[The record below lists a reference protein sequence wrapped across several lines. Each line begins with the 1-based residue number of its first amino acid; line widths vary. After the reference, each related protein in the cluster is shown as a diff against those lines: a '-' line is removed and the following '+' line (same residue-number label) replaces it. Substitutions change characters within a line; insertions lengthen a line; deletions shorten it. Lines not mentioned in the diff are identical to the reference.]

1 MDFWRNYLEKL
12 SKINRNCKL
21 LLYFLFITS
30 TSSSIIFLLLNL
42 FLLEAGFSKEN
53 IALFNSINF
62 LGSGLT
68 AIHLALLLENIPR
81 KYPFIGAAF
90 MLLLTLFGVCFTRN
104 FFLLCILAF
113 LAGMA
118 SSIFNVLVLPFLT
131 ENSTKEERV
140 HLFSLFSAQ
149 GWASSMLGSFIG
161 GFLPALAAGVFSSL
175 GSAWNYRASI
185 LLAIFVSFLSLI
197 ILFFIREK
205 PRTVTG
211 SKDADSFPEI
221 SYNVNGAMPKFLL
234 VELIIFLGAGLFMPF
249 MNLYFSSALKVS
261 SESIGVVFTVASG
274 VALAGT
280 ILSPV
285 LAEKMGKIR
294 ATFLCQALSIPMLV
308 GLGLVTNF
316 YAASLL
322 YIFRLALMNMSN
334 PLLDSFGME
343 IVSPKRRATFASM
356 MRTTQPL
363 AWAAMGPVAGFIM
376 ERYGFAPLFFAASG
390 LYLLSSFTLLG
401 FFGRAEKAHL
411 KQGAG

>member
-1 MDFWRNYLEKL
+1 MNFLRNYLQKF
-12 SKINRNCKL
+12 SKINGNCKL

-62 LGSGLT
+62 LGSGLM
-68 AIHLALLLENIPR
+68 AIPLALLLENIPR
-81 KYPFIGAAF
+81 KYPFIGSALVVYLA
-90 MLLLTLFGVCFTRN
+90 LLGVCFARS
-104 FFLLCILAF
+104 FALLAVLAF
-113 LAGMA
+113 VAGA
-118 SSIFNVLVLPFLT
+118 ANSIFNVLVLPFLA
-131 ENSTKEERV
+131 ENSTKEERT

-161 GFLPALAAGVFSSL
+161 GFLPALMAGAFFPTDQ
-175 GSAWNYRASI
+175 AWDYRATI
-185 LLAIFVSFLSLI
+185 LLAIFFSLLSLA

-205 PRTVTG
+205 PRMIRDKGNFSDLPDV
-211 SKDADSFPEI
+211 
-221 SYNVNGAMPKFLL
+221 SYNVKWAMPKFLL
-234 VELIIFLGAGLFMPF
+234 VELLIFLGAGLFMPF
-249 MNLYFSSALKVS
+249 MNLYFSTSLHVS
-261 SESIGVVFTVASG
+261 SQLIGVIFTIASG
-274 VALAGT
+274 VALLAT
-280 ILSPV
+280 MVSPM

-294 ATFLCQALSIPMLV
+294 ATFLCQAVSIPLLV

-316 YAASLL
+316 YAASTL

-343 IVSPKRRATFASM
+343 IVSPKRRATFTSM

-363 AWAAMGPVAGFIM
+363 AWAAMGPVAGIIM
-376 ERYGFAPLFFAASG
+376 ERNGFAPLFFIGAG
-390 LYLLSSFTLLG
+390 LYVLSSFTLLS

-411 KQGAG
+411 KK